1 MFCKELSIAARRK
14 YYESEVLVMKTTI
27 QSASLAHSP
36 TFCRTST
43 DKGSR
48 YCYHLRVHH
57 WCDKLIPQP
66 SKTISRPRSNH
77 VHLNASSVI
86 VIFNI
91 YKHLHRL
98 NWFIST
104 KLLSLRILFRTQTF
118 WIKSSAHMQRIIRFF
133 RGHSLVK
140 NSGYHIRKGILGA
153 LPTFTLLS
161 SLLVSRTVLFS
172 FSVSTSARGTFS

>member
-1 MFCKELSIAARRK
+1 MFCRELSIAARRK

-27 QSASLAHSP
+27 QSASFAHSP

-77 VHLNASSVI
+77 VHLNASFVN

-140 NSGYHIRKGILGA
+140 TADIIFEREFWELCQRSHFF
-153 LPTFTLLS
+153 LPC
-161 SLLVSRTVLFS
+161 
-172 FSVSTSARGTFS
+172 

>member
-1 MFCKELSIAARRK
+1 MLKDTFSAYCLQKTVSLTTGILYKLHHIISRHRYEKNTWYQNMFCKELSIAARRK
-14 YYESEVLVMKTTI
+14 YQESEVLVMKTI

-77 VHLNASSVI
+77 VHLNASSVT

-104 KLLSLRILFRTQTF
+104 KLLSLSLCEYCF
-118 WIKSSAHMQRIIRFF
+118 
-133 RGHSLVK
+133 GHK
-140 NSGYHIRKGILGA
+140 
-153 LPTFTLLS
+153 LS
-161 SLLVSRTVLFS
+161 E
-172 FSVSTSARGTFS
+172 